1 MRVVVGR
8 PTGAKNRS
16 TREVKALIDDV
27 GAAMGKGD
35 KEGMTLAVRKL
46 FERAHGVLA
55 VAQVAGQPVIYEV
68 PPDVP
73 AIRALLEFRFGKPK
87 ESIEVT
93 DPEEK
98 WKGMPQIVMM
108 PPRGWGQKK

>member
-1 MRVVVGR
+1 MGR
-8 PTGAKNRS
+8 PAGSKNRS

-35 KEGMTLAVRKL
+35 KEGMTLAVRRL
-46 FERAHGVLA
+46 YERAHGVLA
-55 VAQVAGQPVIYEV
+55 AQIAGDGRIVYEV

-87 ESIEVT
+87 ESVEIT
-93 DPEEK
+93 DPEDK

-108 PPRGWGQKK
+108 PPANWGKKK